1 MPAESHLPYL
11 VAAYA
16 VVWIGVLIYVTSLA
30 RRSRN
35 LERELEELRALVEK
49 RKP

>member
-1 MPAESHLPYL
+1 MPAEGHLPFL

-16 VVWIGVLIYVTSLA
+16 VVWIGVLIYVTSLG

-35 LERELEELRALVEK
+35 LERELDELRTLVEK
-49 RKP
+49 RKG